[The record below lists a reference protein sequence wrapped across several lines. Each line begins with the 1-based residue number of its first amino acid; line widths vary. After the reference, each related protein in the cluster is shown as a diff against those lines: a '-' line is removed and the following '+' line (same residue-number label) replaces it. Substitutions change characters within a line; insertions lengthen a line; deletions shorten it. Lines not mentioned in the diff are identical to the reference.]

1 VAKAD
6 DEDVIDPPK
15 PAWSYDFRASS
26 VTVGRIQQLESLVYF
41 AEGSAREPGEETVP
55 EQNVAIAFEECLL
68 QYYGFHLILLSR
80 RFWSNSRCNCIS

>member
-15 PAWSYDFRASS
+15 PAWSYDFGASS

-41 AEGSAREPGEETVP
+41 AEGSTREPGEETVP
-55 EQNVAIAFEECLL
+55 EQNVAIAFE
-68 QYYGFHLILLSR
+68 
-80 RFWSNSRCNCIS
+80 